1 MITEKVQLVNNILGY
16 PRRQGSEH
24 LYTCPFCNHHKKKF
38 SVNFSNNVYKCW
50 ICDARGRNIRR
61 VIRRY
66 GNFTQLKE
74 WDKLSG
80 VVDFSSEKFELF
92 SEEEII
98 PLPQRIDLPNEFKT
112 LTGKCSV
119 IDNIALSYLQRRG
132 LDKSEILKY
141 KIGYCSEGEYEGRII
156 IPSFDMEGYVN
167 YFIARSYCD
176 HWMRYKNPNASRDI
190 IFNELNIDWDSDV
203 VLVEGVFDAIFAGN
217 AVALLGS
224 TLREESRLFQHIIK
238 NDSSVFI
245 ALDPDA
251 EKKAMKIARTLLNYD
266 VEVWKVD
273 IPEGSDVA
281 SIGASEFQKL
291 KDNAVL
297 LKDNQDFILQRK
309 IMSI

>member
-1 MITEKVQLVNNILGY
+1 MIAEKIKLVTDVLGR
-16 PRRQGSEH
+16 PRRQSSEH
-24 LYTCPFCNHHKKKF
+24 LYRCPYCNHHKKKF
-38 SVNFSNNVYKCW
+38 SVNFERNVYKCW
-50 ICDARGRNIRR
+50 ICDAHGRNLRR
-61 VIRRY
+61 VIRRF
-66 GNFTQLKE
+66 GDFKQLKE
-74 WDKLSG
+74 WDKISG
-80 VVDFSSEKFELF
+80 IVDFSSEKFELF
-92 SEEEII
+92 KEEVPEA
-98 PLPQRIDLPNEFKT
+98 PQRIELPKEFKT
-112 LTGKCSV
+112 LTGKV
-119 IDNIALSYLQRRG
+119 TPADLRAFSYLQNRG
-132 LDKSEILKY
+132 LTKTDMLRY

-156 IPSFDMEGYVN
+156 IPSFDYDGYVN
-167 YFIARSYCD
+167 YFIARSFND
-176 HWMRYKNPNASRDI
+176 HWMRYKNPNASRNI

-251 EKKAMKIARTLLNYD
+251 EKKAMKIARTLLKYD

-273 IPEGSDVA
+273 IPEDSDVA

-291 KDNAVL
+291 KENAVL
-297 LKDNQDFILQRK
+297 LRDNQDFILQRK